1 MPRRQTRIPDF
12 VPHPRYGSTPVRSG
26 FTISESELRSGYWR
40 LQNDELFP
48 ETVLPADASKQ
59 NYAIFPRTYYVDVAR
74 SCRRCARRF
83 IFFAREQ
90 RHWFETLR
98 FFVDADCVLCPE
110 CRRTSQTLRRRL
122 RRYAD
127 LRAKDSLTDAE
138 LYRLV
143 DDTRYLLEHEVLKN
157 TTTLGTIKNL
167 ALKRIPHYRGVAALT
182 AALDAARR

>member
-1 MPRRQTRIPDF
+1 MPRRRASTAEF
-12 VPHPRYGSTPVRSG
+12 VPHPRYGATPVRSG
-26 FTISESELRSGYWR
+26 FTIRDSELRRGYWR
-40 LQNDELFP
+40 LSRDELFP
-48 ETVLPADASKQ
+48 ETALPADTSKQ
-59 NYAIFPRTYYVDVAR
+59 NYAVFPRAYYVDVAR
-74 SCRRCARRF
+74 TCRSCTRRF

-90 RHWFETLR
+90 RYWFETLR

-110 CRRTSQTLRRRL
+110 CRRTAHSLKRRL

-127 LRAKDSLTDAE
+127 LRAKDFLTDPE

-167 ALKRIPHYRGVAALT
+167 ALKRIPHYRGVAALS